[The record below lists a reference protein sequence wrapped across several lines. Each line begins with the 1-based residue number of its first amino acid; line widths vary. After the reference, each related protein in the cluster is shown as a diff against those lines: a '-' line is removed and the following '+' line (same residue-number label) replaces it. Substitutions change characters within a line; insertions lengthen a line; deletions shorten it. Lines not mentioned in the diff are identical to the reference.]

1 MADTLA
7 LRGRMK
13 LITTRGV
20 IGIAV
25 IVLWVPSTTAAQA
38 IPEEF
43 EALPQTIPIFPLQ
56 DVTLFPNS
64 TQPFHIFESRY
75 RDMVADALE
84 SDSIIGM
91 VLLQPGY
98 ESEYEGRPPV
108 YGMGCAGVIIASEE
122 LPDGRYNIVLGGLTK
137 FQILSE
143 ESDQT
148 YRIAHVEAVSDGVP
162 TSEHSLLPQSREELE
177 EVFRTAFPNAQLSSS
192 DMSDAEVIDG
202 LSLVAPIEPTER
214 QGLLEADGP
223 VQRASELASLLRQ
236 RFRIAP

>member
-1 MADTLA
+1 MADALA

-98 ESEYEGRPPV
+98 ESEYEGRPPI
-108 YGMGCAGVIIASEE
+108 Y
-122 LPDGRYNIVLGGLTK
+122 VLGGLTK

>member
-1 MADTLA
+1 
-7 LRGRMK
+7 
-13 LITTRGV
+13 
-20 IGIAV
+20 
-25 IVLWVPSTTAAQA
+25 
-38 IPEEF
+38 
-43 EALPQTIPIFPLQ
+43 
-56 DVTLFPNS
+56 
-64 TQPFHIFESRY
+64 
-75 RDMVADALE
+75 MVADALE

-98 ESEYEGRPPV
+98 ESEYEGRPPI

-137 FQILSE
+137 LPLLSE